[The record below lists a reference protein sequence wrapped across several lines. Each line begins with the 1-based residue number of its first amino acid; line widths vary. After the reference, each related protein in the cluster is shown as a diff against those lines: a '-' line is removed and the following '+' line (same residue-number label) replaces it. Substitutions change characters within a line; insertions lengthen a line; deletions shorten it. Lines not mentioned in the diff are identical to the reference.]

1 MACFLA
7 PVTEA
12 VIVTAVEKKMEGKAD
27 VNAVSESEG
36 GIVKIPL
43 SRKLKWLNRMLWGGA
58 FLLAFEHVW
67 HGEVTAWFPF
77 LTAMSNAEDTAE
89 MLKEIGTN
97 GVCMAALITAVWAG
111 ICRVADSIINRKTD
125 EETEGANA

>member
-12 VIVTAVEKKMEGKAD
+12 VIVTAVEKKMEAGTKD
-27 VNAVSESEG
+27 TVTVENSEG
-36 GIVKIPL
+36 VVKIPL
-43 SRKLKWLNRMLWGGA
+43 RRKLKWLTRMLWGGA

-89 MLKEIGTN
+89 MLKEIGTT

-111 ICRVADSIINRKTD
+111 ICRAADSIMNRKTD
-125 EETEGANA
+125 EETEVAKA